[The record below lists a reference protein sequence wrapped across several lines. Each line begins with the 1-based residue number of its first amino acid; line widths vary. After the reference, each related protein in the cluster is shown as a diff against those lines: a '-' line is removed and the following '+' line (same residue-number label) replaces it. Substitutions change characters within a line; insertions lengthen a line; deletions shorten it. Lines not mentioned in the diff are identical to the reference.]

1 MHPQNLDEPQAS
13 NITVAERLESA
24 PLVPARNRKGQF
36 GEGGL
41 SAKPPL
47 QSPLQRAGLLGCE
60 QSAHWARIQT
70 MAPVPNGGQFLVSLE
85 SRHLPLHVKRWIQIA
100 MSLLGTYSLS
110 AQ

>member
-60 QSAHWARIQT
+60 QSAHCPEYR
-70 MAPVPNGGQFLVSLE
+70 P
-85 SRHLPLHVKRWIQIA
+85 R
-100 MSLLGTYSLS
+100 LLCQMVGSFLS
-110 AQ
+110 AWRADTYLFMSNDGYK